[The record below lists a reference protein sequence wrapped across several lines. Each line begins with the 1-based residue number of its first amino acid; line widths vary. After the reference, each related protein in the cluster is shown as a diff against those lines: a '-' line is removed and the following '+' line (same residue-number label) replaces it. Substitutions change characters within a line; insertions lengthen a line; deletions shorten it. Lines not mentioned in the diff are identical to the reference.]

1 MSWGNFDWIVDMC
14 IHAERLL
21 VGIVGDNSGA
31 SSPPWPIGGI
41 LSTASSS
48 WPTAH
53 IRVSEYMGGAWTC
66 VISMP
71 ILTPSPLPLIIL
83 HVSSLLSASCKFC
96 RVFILFPIPLYV
108 SLLFPICSSSHN
120 KISNTPLSLLVSNP
134 PPRSLQVV
142 GARTRLH
149 LKPLKSFSSSA
160 HSKSVLPSPRLS
172 QSLQGAGAKTHYISN
187 HFIFHPFSSSTHN

>member
-1 MSWGNFDWIVDMC
+1 MDC
-14 IHAERLL
+14 PCYLL
-21 VGIVGDNSGA
+21 IKYIDPRICLA
-31 SSPPWPIGGI
+31 
-41 LSTASSS
+41 A
-48 WPTAH
+48 
-53 IRVSEYMGGAWTC
+53 AWMKHYIA
-66 VISMP
+66 VWWSQ
-71 ILTPSPLPLIIL
+71 
-83 HVSSLLSASCKFC
+83 FC

-160 HSKSVLPSPRLS
+160 HSKSVIPSPRLS